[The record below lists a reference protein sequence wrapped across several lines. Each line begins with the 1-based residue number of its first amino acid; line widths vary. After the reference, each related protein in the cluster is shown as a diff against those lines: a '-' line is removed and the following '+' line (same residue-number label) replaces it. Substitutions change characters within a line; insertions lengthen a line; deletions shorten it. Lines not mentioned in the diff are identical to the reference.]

1 MASLTIASISGGT
14 GSYLAARRYVD
25 QHGTDGLGLLF
36 TDTLCED
43 QDAYRFLI
51 AGAADIMGVALPAGF
66 IPEIGDF
73 PAWEDRPAY
82 KAFVM
87 ALAGRARRAIP
98 GLFWIAD
105 GRDVW
110 DIYEAKRFLGNSR
123 LDPCSAVLKRA
134 LAKRWLDENC
144 APWTRVI
151 VGIDHEEIE
160 RFVGGPKNGGIRAAW
175 AQRGHEALAPLC
187 DTPHL
192 SWPQRLAELED
203 RGLWLPR
210 LNRLGFAHNN
220 CGGFCCKAGI
230 GHWRD
235 MARIF
240 PERYAYAERRERE
253 IREILGN
260 VAMLTD
266 RRGGQKKPMTLEAL
280 RHRDLSPDEAS
291 EKGGCGC
298 FFGEDAG
305 RATLAEHDGREG

>member
-1 MASLTIASISGGT
+1 MGVTTIASISGGT

-25 QHGTDGLGLLF
+25 QNGTNDFGLLF

-51 AGAADIMGVALPAGF
+51 ASAADLMGVQLAPGD
-66 IPEIGDF
+66 IPEIEDF

-82 KAFVM
+82 KAFVLS
-87 ALAGRARRAIP
+87 LAGRARRAIP
-98 GLFWIAD
+98 GLVWIAD

-123 LDPCSAVLKRA
+123 LDPCSAVLKRQFA
-134 LAKRWLDENC
+134 ERWLKENC
-144 APWTRVI
+144 APGDRII

-160 RFVGGPKNGGIRAAW
+160 RFVGGPKNGGIRSAW
-175 AQRGHEALAPLC
+175 AARGHEAHAPLC
-187 DTPHL
+187 DAPFL
-192 SWPQRLAELED
+192 SWPERIAQLEA

-230 GHWRD
+230 GHWRL
-235 MARIF
+235 MARVF

-253 IREILGN
+253 IRELLGD

-266 RRGGQKKPMTLEAL
+266 RRGRQKKPMTLEAL
-280 RHRDLSPDEAS
+280 RLRDVSPEEAS
-291 EKGGCGC
+291 DMGGCGC
-298 FFGEDAG
+298 FFGDA
-305 RATLAEHDGREG
+305 TPDHPEGREGA